1 LIDALQIP
9 GEKNMRS
16 GGQILIDAL
25 LVNNVDTIFG
35 VPGESYLEALDAIY
49 ARRNRIK
56 FITCRHEGGAA
67 FMTDAWANATGRP
80 GICFVTRGPGVT
92 NASIG
97 LHTAF
102 QGSTPL
108 LLLIGQVPRPQME
121 REAFQEVDYR
131 RMLGPLT
138 KWVAQIDQ
146 ADRIPEFVNRAIRVA
161 TSGRPGPVALVLP
174 EDMLREMADVTDLP
188 PVSAVRNAPAPDDM
202 TDFRALLAQAARPL
216 VILGGSNWS
225 KAGRRAI
232 REFAERNHLPVGT
245 GFRRQS
251 LFDNDHACYVG
262 NVGFGSLQALAEY
275 IPTADLII
283 AIGSRLADA
292 TSFKYEYIKAP
303 RPSQKLVHVLPGPEE
318 LGRVLA
324 PDLAIMAEPDR
335 FAIAAAK
342 MPPVDSPPWQDIC
355 FALGRAHASA
365 LMLAPQAGP
374 VDMGVVMAYLRRKLP
389 RDAIVTNGAGNFA
402 DWPNKFYTYRA
413 HRTVLAPVSGAMG
426 YGVPAAVAAKIAY
439 PKRIVVGFAGDGDFL
454 MNGQEIATA
463 VQYGVAP
470 IILVVNNGSF
480 GTIRMHQEQRHPGR
494 VSGTALRN
502 PDFGDY
508 ARAFG
513 GHGEVVTRTEDF
525 EPAFE
530 RALNAGVAAI
540 VELRVGPDNLGPDLS
555 LTDLRAAASGS
566 K

>member
-1 LIDALQIP
+1 
-9 GEKNMRS
+9 MRT

-25 LVNNVDTIFG
+25 LVNDVDTIFG

-49 ARRNRIK
+49 THQNRIK
-56 FITCRHEGGAA
+56 FVTCRQEGGSA
-67 FMTDAWANATGRP
+67 FMADAWANATGRP
-80 GICFVTRGPGVT
+80 GVCFVTRGPGVT

-121 REAFQEVDYR
+121 RETYQELDYR
-131 RMLGPLT
+131 RILGPLT

-146 ADRIPEFVNRAIRVA
+146 ADRIPEFVNRALRVA

-174 EDMLREMADVTDLP
+174 EDMLRERIHVMDLP
-188 PVSAVRNAPAPDDM
+188 PVSVVRNAPAADDM
-202 TDFRALLAQAARPL
+202 TDFRAILARATRPL

-225 KAGRRAI
+225 EAGRRAI
-232 REFAERNHLPVGT
+232 HAFAESNHLPVAT

-262 NVGFGSLQALAEY
+262 NLGFGSLQALAEY
-275 IPTADLII
+275 IPTTDLII
-283 AIGSRLADA
+283 AIGSRLADP
-292 TSFKYEYIKAP
+292 TSFKYQYIGAP
-303 RPSQKLVHVLPGPEE
+303 RPSQKLVHILPGPED
-318 LGRVLA
+318 LGRVLT
-324 PDLAIMAEPDR
+324 PDLAIMAEPDS
-335 FAIAAAK
+335 FAVAAKK
-342 MPPVDSPPWQDIC
+342 MPPIDSPQWQHIC
-355 FALGRAHASA
+355 FKLGRAHASA
-365 LMLAPQAGP
+365 LALGPQAGP
-374 VDMGVVMAYLRRKLP
+374 IDMGVVMACLRRKLP

-402 DWPNKFYTYRA
+402 DWPNRFYTYRA

-439 PKRIVVGFAGDGDFL
+439 PQRTVVGFTGDGDFL

-463 VQYGVAP
+463 IQYGVAP
-470 IILVVNNGSF
+470 VILVVNNGSY
-480 GTIRMHQEQRHPGR
+480 GTIRMHQENRHPGR
-494 VSGTALRN
+494 VSGTDLRN
-502 PDFGDY
+502 PDFGHY

-555 LTDLRAAASGS
+555 LAGLRAAASES
-566 K
+566 R